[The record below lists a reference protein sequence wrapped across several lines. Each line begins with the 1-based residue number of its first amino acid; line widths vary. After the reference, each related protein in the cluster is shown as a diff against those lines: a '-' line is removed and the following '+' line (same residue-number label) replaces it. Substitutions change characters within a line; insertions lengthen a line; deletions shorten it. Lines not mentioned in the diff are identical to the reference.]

1 MLRQLGRRISICVLA
16 SLIAVTC
23 TDGPLIRDCAKEL
36 SFKSLDLCINEL
48 CTTGAIVSG
57 VFLIDLEYRRSDAVS
72 FRDVPFNTC
81 FQIREFIRI
90 DMNCTSGACI
100 LPSALREET
109 LTVTSVEGDIL
120 FRFVD
125 RDPTEE

>member
-57 VFLIDLEYRRSDAVS
+57 VSLIDLEYRRSDAGVS
-72 FRDVPFNTC
+72 EMSHLTPASRLENS
-81 FQIREFIRI
+81 
-90 DMNCTSGACI
+90 SG
-100 LPSALREET
+100 ST
-109 LTVTSVEGDIL
+109 
-120 FRFVD
+120 
-125 RDPTEE
+125 